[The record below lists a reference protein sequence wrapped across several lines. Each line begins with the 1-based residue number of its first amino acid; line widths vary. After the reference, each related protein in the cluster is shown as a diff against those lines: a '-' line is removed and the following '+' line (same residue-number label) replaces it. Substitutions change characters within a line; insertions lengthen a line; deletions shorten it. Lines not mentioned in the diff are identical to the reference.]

1 MASYNAELLR
11 KLFKDS
17 LAHLGLS
24 LLQAKDWINSRLIE
38 EGIEYSYHQL
48 YRFSQSGKN
57 KKPSSRQTLDR
68 EILFA
73 LARIGFWWDNERS
86 VAISSSEIEQRISI
100 PASSP
105 SGSNQRQLSLLELRD
120 NLLRREESDEKGTL
134 CGAIASPV
142 ATPDLISQKEY
153 PSCDKLMPTIYG
165 RKSVSDLTDKDFYR
179 LKNWLTRSLNVRG
192 LPGQPRTCAQEN
204 GFRGRI
210 GENLN
215 LLLEG
220 DRNISLTREDYIALS
235 FILFKIEGWSQL
247 QPIFDTSFSSYVG
260 DWQRILIDLRR
271 DRNGQPAPL

>member
-57 KKPSSRQTLDR
+57 KKPSSRQTLDK
-68 EILFA
+68 EMLLA
-73 LARIGFWWDNERS
+73 LARIGFWWDNEKN
-86 VAISSSEIEQRISI
+86 VAIPSSEIEQRISM
-100 PASSP
+100 PAPSS
-105 SGSNQRQLSLLELRD
+105 SVSNQRQLSLLELRE
-120 NLLRREESDEKGTL
+120 NLVRREETDKNVAL

-142 ATPDLISQKEY
+142 AAPDLISQKEY
-153 PSCDKLMPTIYG
+153 SSCDKLMPTIYG
-165 RKSVSDLTDKDFYR
+165 RKSVSDLTEQDFYR
-179 LKNWLTRSLNVRG
+179 LKNWLTQSLNVLGR
-192 LPGQPRTCAQEN
+192 PGQPRTCAQEH
-204 GFRGRI
+204 GFKGRI

-220 DRNISLTREDYIALS
+220 DRNISLAREDYIALS
-235 FILFKIEGWSQL
+235 FILLKIKGWSNL
-247 QPIFDTSFSSYVG
+247 QPIFATSYSAYIG

-271 DRNGQPAPL
+271 DRNGQPASL